1 MKTKQIPLILMLV
14 AGAAASISTKIMDY
28 DLETALWILLAVLLV
43 FYIAGCII
51 KRTID
56 SFEAERNKSEQE
68 EDISDEGEVIEKDG
82 SQDTEDA
89 ETENAQT

>member
-14 AGAAASISTKIMDY
+14 AGAVASISTKVMDY

-82 SQDTEDA
+82 SQDTENA
-89 ETENAQT
+89 GTENAQT

>member
-28 DLETALWILLAVLLV
+28 DLEMALWILLAVLLV

>member
-28 DLETALWILLAVLLV
+28 DLEAALWILLAVLLV

-68 EDISDEGEVIEKDG
+68 EDISDEVEVIEKDG

>member
-1 MKTKQIPLILMLV
+1 MLV

>member
-14 AGAAASISTKIMDY
+14 AGAVASISTKVMDY

-82 SQDTEDA
+82 SQDTENDG
-89 ETENAQT
+89 TENAQT